1 MKLNGV
7 GEKDISSVRKT
18 DNKDV
23 QNKQSDLTLARAL
36 ADGNINFHEKEV
48 LYEGGKYNRDELA
61 SFWKGS
67 FSEKIKKE
75 LLSAGYTEKDI
86 ENLSKEMLQN
96 NQETYMKPQKAH
108 MGKRESFVKQEAES
122 SGQQFGV

>member
-1 MKLNGV
+1 MKLNGI

-36 ADGNINFHEKEV
+36 ADGIISFQEKGE
-48 LYEGGKYNRDELA
+48 LYEGGKYNIDELVN
-61 SFWKGS
+61 FWKGS

-96 NQETYMKPQKAH
+96 DKETLMKLQKAH
-108 MGKRESFVKQEAES
+108 IGKREYFVKQEAES
-122 SGQQFGV
+122 AGQQFGV